1 MTVLSLPVRCV
12 NAPRSFQPVSSRI
25 STASSS
31 VATKRSMP
39 AAWTSRVT
47 CRCTDIS
54 DLRSDARG
62 VRGVND
68 IPTQVPGD
76 HVLVAQLGRF
86 AGEAQPTLV
95 EHADVVADLERLGH
109 VLFDEQQRC
118 ALLGQPPTA

>member
-25 STASSS
+25 GTASSI

-47 CRCTDIS
+47 CRCTDMS

-62 VRGVND
+62 VRGVN

-86 AGEAQPTLV
+86 AGEAQPALV
-95 EHADVVADLERLGH
+95 EHADVIGDRERLGD
-109 VLFDEQQRC
+109 VLFDDQQRC
-118 ALLGQPPTA
+118 ALLGEAP